1 VGDLLSASV
10 GKLGENLQIRRFSR
24 FRLGEGIEKPAD
36 DFAEEVR
43 QQVAG

>member
-1 VGDLLSASV
+1 V

-24 FRLGEGIEKPAD
+24 FRLGEGIEKRAE